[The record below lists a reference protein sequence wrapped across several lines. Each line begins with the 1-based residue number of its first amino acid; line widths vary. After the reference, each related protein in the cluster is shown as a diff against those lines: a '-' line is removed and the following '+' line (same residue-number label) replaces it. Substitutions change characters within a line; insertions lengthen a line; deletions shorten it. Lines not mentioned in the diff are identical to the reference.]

1 MDSSQNLESSEDV
14 HEDIIRYYMEKYPFL
29 IDHSSSEHITEQYLI
44 DELRNQIVDNK
55 LTIEEND
62 ELKNTEFLNDFEIE
76 ELNINEC
83 QNIVL
88 KLNHN
93 TIKKLQLDHCRIQCS
108 DDFQLPNLKVLSLTN
123 DQYENKATFFQSIGK
138 FKNLKEV
145 MLCDFFDVDLNMIPQ
160 QITDL
165 QLLSCDLTNIEL
177 LTQFTYLTNL
187 DLAGNGKIDIRPLS
201 TMRQLTVLGLCQCGL
216 KNVDSL
222 KSLVQLKDL
231 NISCNYSYNN
241 DQQIQSLDIHS
252 LQYLKQLTQLNLT
265 YCYLVDVSCLKPLSN
280 LKSLDIAQNNIVYL
294 EPLKDLKQ
302 LEFLNIWKNCIQD
315 TSVLNNHPNFNFYNM
330 DDQKQ
335 PDKQLIAEANK
346 LRDINVQISQLR
358 NITKLDSSLKSKMT
372 WQSQKVCQFL
382 YQIHNAHNQ
391 FSESVASLFQL
402 VNTSEGLQ

>member
-1 MDSSQNLESSEDV
+1 MDPSENQDSSEDV
-14 HEDIIRYYMEKYPFL
+14 HEAYCMEKSPFL
-29 IDHSSSEHITEQYLI
+29 IDSSSEQITEQYLI

-83 QNIVL
+83 QNVFL
-88 KLNHN
+88 QLNHN
-93 TIKKLQLDHCRIQCS
+93 TIKILQLDHCRIQCS
-108 DDFQLPNLKVLSLTN
+108 DDFQLPNLESLSLTD
-123 DQYENKATFFQSIGK
+123 DQFENKTTFFQSIGK
-138 FKNLKEV
+138 FKNLKDV

-160 QITDL
+160 QLTDL
-165 QLLSCDLTNIEL
+165 QLLCCDLTNIEL

-187 DLAGNGKIDIRPLS
+187 DLSGNERIDIRPLS
-201 TMRQLTVLGLCQCGL
+201 TMNQLAILGLCQCGL

-222 KSLVQLKDL
+222 KFLVQLKDL

-302 LEFLNIWKNCIQD
+302 LEFLSIWGNCIQD
-315 TSVLNNHPNFNFYNM
+315 TSVLNNHPNFNSYKM

-335 PDKQLIAEANK
+335 SGKQLIAEANK
-346 LRDINVQISQLR
+346 FRDINAQIQSLR
-358 NITKLDSSLKSKMT
+358 NITKLNSSLKSKMT

>member
-1 MDSSQNLESSEDV
+1 MDPSENQDSSEDV
-14 HEDIIRYYMEKYPFL
+14 HEAYCMEKSPFL
-29 IDHSSSEHITEQYLI
+29 IDSSSEQITEQYLI

-83 QNIVL
+83 QNVFL
-88 KLNHN
+88 QLNHN
-93 TIKKLQLDHCRIQCS
+93 TIKILQLDHCRIQCS
-108 DDFQLPNLKVLSLTN
+108 DDFQLPNLVSLSLT
-123 DQYENKATFFQSIGK
+123 DDLFENITMFFQSIGK

-145 MLCDFFDVDLNMIPQ
+145 MLCDIFDVDLNIIPQ

-177 LTQFTYLTNL
+177 LTQFTRLTNL
-187 DLAGNGKIDIRPLS
+187 DLSCNERIDIRQLS
-201 TMRQLTVLGLCQCGL
+201 TMRQLTVLDLCQCGL

-231 NISCNYSYNN
+231 NLSCNYSYNN
-241 DQQIQSLDIHS
+241 DQQIQSLDIQS
-252 LQYLKQLTQLNLT
+252 LQYLEQLTQLKLT

-302 LEFLNIWKNCIQD
+302 LEFLNVQENCIQD

-346 LRDINVQISQLR
+346 LRDINAQISSLR
-358 NITKLDSSLKSKMT
+358 NITKLNLSLKSKMAY
-372 WQSQKVCQFL
+372 QLQRVYHCL
-382 YQIHNAHNQ
+382 NQIHNTHNQ